1 MTGGLLFECV
11 SGPGDRG
18 EACHATGLHER
29 PHAPSVACALGSAR
43 EQRGFSGN
51 DTGVGG
57 ASGNAWAELDA
68 TIVDQRGETAPALDG
83 DCRPDGRSSSAR
95 ATGGTSGFSSNGGNN
110 GSADA
115 SRRSA
120 SAVSRTSARHR
131 YIRAGM
137 TSKLRVTPATLHLGR
152 ATASRSHA
160 YPRPT
165 TIAAS
170 EALARRRSPR
180 SCRLGADFSALK
192 ASCNVTFGERSD
204 VTDFLLPLRT

>member
-43 EQRGFSGN
+43 EQRVFSGN

-57 ASGNAWAELDA
+57 ASGNAWVELDA
-68 TIVDQRGETAPALDG
+68 TIVDQRGGTVPALNCNCLADG
-83 DCRPDGRSSSAR
+83 CSSFAR

-110 GSADA
+110 GSSDA
-115 SRRSA
+115 SRCSA
-120 SAVSRTSARHR
+120 SAVSCTSARHR
-131 YIRAGM
+131 YIRADM
-137 TSKLRVTPATLHLGR
+137 TSKLRATPATLHSGR

-160 YPRPT
+160 CHRPT
-165 TIAAS
+165 SIAAS
-170 EALARRRSPR
+170 EALARRSPR

-192 ASCNVTFGERSD
+192 ASCNVTFDERSD